1 MTGVEAAVVSAIVSG
16 ILKNVGNK
24 LAPQLIKKY
33 SSIVGFKKDLQ
44 ELQVI
49 VEEINSRLER
59 AGDHAMGG
67 DASFNWLKQ
76 LEDAAYAVDDV
87 VDEFQLKAERH
98 DAFGDGGIV
107 SKYRFQFKMANKI
120 KAIKKR
126 LDAIVKQ
133 RTDLNAIANNFPV
146 CHSAQQISNTNE
158 HRTTLPNVDVASVL
172 RREKEK
178 HQIISKLIEIN
189 DQERIKIVSIFGLG
203 GSGKTTLAKP
213 VFNDCDIIEKHYEV
227 RLWVHVSQE
236 FNVEKLIKKLFEAFA
251 DNNPGQHAVPYM
263 SKTISEKLTEKRF
276 LLVLDDVWTESQILW
291 EQFMVHLKVGAHG
304 SRILL
309 TTRSGKFTEVEGS
322 AYQFDLPFYL
332 QMTAGN
338 YSNEA

>member
-1 MTGVEAAVVSAIVSG
+1 MTGVEAAVVSAIVSR

-33 SSIVGFKKDLQ
+33 SSIVGVKKDLQ

-59 AGDHAMGG
+59 AGDHATGG

-76 LEDAAYAVDDV
+76 LEDATYAIDDV

-120 KAIKKR
+120 KAINKR

-133 RTDLNAIANNFPV
+133 RTNLNAIANNFPV

-172 RREKEK
+172 GREKEK

-203 GSGKTTLAKP
+203 GSGKTTLAKL

-227 RLWVHVSQE
+227 RLWVHVSQD
-236 FNVEKLIKKLFEAFA
+236 FDVQKLVKKLFEAFA
-251 DNNPGQHAVPYM
+251 DNNPG
-263 SKTISEKLTEKRF
+263 
-276 LLVLDDVWTESQILW
+276 
-291 EQFMVHLKVGAHG
+291 
-304 SRILL
+304 
-309 TTRSGKFTEVEGS
+309 
-322 AYQFDLPFYL
+322 
-332 QMTAGN
+332 
-338 YSNEA
+338 